1 MSKVVLAPVGANGEY
16 RLTIDGVD
24 ISDAVKADG
33 LRLTFATA
41 RPVLE
46 LVMLPES
53 ARIELADP
61 VVRVVEALS

>member
-1 MSKVVLAPVGANGEY
+1 MSKVVLAPVGADGEY

-24 ISDAVKADG
+24 ISAAVMASR
-33 LRLTFATA
+33 LRVTWENG

-46 LVMLPES
+46 LVLLPES